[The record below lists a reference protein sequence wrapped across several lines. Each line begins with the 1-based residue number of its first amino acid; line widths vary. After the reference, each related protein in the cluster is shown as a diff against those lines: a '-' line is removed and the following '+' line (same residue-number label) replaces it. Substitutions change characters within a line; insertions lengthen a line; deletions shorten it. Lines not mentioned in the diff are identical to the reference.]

1 MKSFFALLILA
12 LFSSLPG
19 FTQQKDSVQFKKI
32 ILTKDFISEG
42 VATGDVNRDGLT
54 DVMAG
59 SFWFE
64 APDWKRHE
72 IASALIFNPDTTF
85 SNSFLNYSMDVNQDG
100 WIDLIRIGY
109 PGQEVVWYENPHNEK
124 RLWTMHKIYDHAG
137 NESPAFVDIDGD
149 GRPDILC
156 NDPVEK
162 KMIWLKSPSL
172 KNDTIWRKYI
182 ISNNPEL
189 ATNMYTHG
197 LGWSDMNQDGR
208 PDVIITKGWWE
219 SPKDVTQPDWVFHP
233 ADLGEDCSQMYAMDL
248 DGDGDVD
255 VLSASAHNYG
265 IWWHEQ
271 IKDGAGHIVFKQHE
285 ISKAFSE
292 THALALADINGDGY
306 PDLVT
311 GKRYYAHLGHDP
323 GAHEPSV
330 LYWFEYRPGKSPE
343 WLPHLID
350 DNSGVGLLFVVK
362 DMNQDGMP
370 DIVVAN
376 KKGVFIFQRIKH

>member
-1 MKSFFALLILA
+1 MKKFPVLPVFVLFFSFQGLA
-12 LFSSLPG
+12 QP
-19 FTQQKDSVQFKKI
+19 QDSVRFKKI

-42 VATGDVNRDGLT
+42 VTVGDVNKDGLM

-72 IASALIFNPDTTF
+72 IAKGLIFNPDTTF

-109 PGQEVVWYENPHNEK
+109 PGQEVVWYENPRNEK
-124 RLWTMHKIYDHAG
+124 VLWTMHKIYDHAG

-162 KMIWLKSPSL
+162 KMIWLKSPSV
-172 KNDTIWRKYI
+172 KGDTVWRKYI
-182 ISNNPEL
+182 ISNNPGL

-197 LGWSDMNQDGR
+197 LGWGDMNQDGR
-208 PDVIITKGWWE
+208 PDVIVTKGWWE
-219 SPKDVTQPDWVFHP
+219 SPVDVTQSDWIFHP
-233 ADLGEDCSQMYAMDL
+233 VDLGEDCSQMYVMDL
-248 DGDGDVD
+248 DEDGDVD
-255 VLSASAHNYG
+255 IISASAHNYG

-271 IKDGAGHIVFKQHE
+271 IKDAAGQIVFKHHE
-285 ISKAFSE
+285 INKAFSE
-292 THALALADINGDGY
+292 THALALADINGDGH

-311 GKRYYAHLGHDP
+311 GKRYYAHLGRDP

-330 LYWFEYRPGKSPE
+330 LYWYEYKPGPSPV

-350 DNSGVGLLFVVK
+350 DDSGVGLLVVVK
-362 DMNQDGMP
+362 DMNQDGLP
-370 DIVVAN
+370 DIIVAN
-376 KKGVFIFQRIKH
+376 KKGVFIFERIKR

>member
-1 MKSFFALLILA
+1 MKNFPFLPVLALLFA
-12 LFSSLPG
+12 FRG
-19 FTQQKDSVQFKKI
+19 FAQTSDSVQFKKT
-32 ILTKDFISEG
+32 ILTNDFVSEG
-42 VATGDVNRDGLT
+42 VATGDVNKDGLL

-72 IASALIFNPDTTF
+72 ISKGLIFNPDTTF
-85 SNSFLNYSMDVNQDG
+85 SNSFLDYSMDVNLDG

-109 PGQEVVWYENPHNEK
+109 PGQEVVWYENPRNEK
-124 RLWTMHKIYDHAG
+124 RLWAMHKIYDHCG

-162 KMIWLKSPSL
+162 KMIWLKSPSV
-172 KNDTIWRKYI
+172 KGDTIWRKYI
-182 ISNNPEL
+182 ISNNPDL

-197 LGWSDMNQDGR
+197 LGWGDMNQDGR
-208 PDVIITKGWWE
+208 PDIVITKGWWE
-219 SPKDVTQPDWVFHP
+219 SPMDVTQSDWLFHP
-233 ADLGEDCSQMYAMDL
+233 ADLGEDCSQMYIMDL
-248 DGDGDVD
+248 DGDGDAD

-271 IKDGAGHIVFKQHE
+271 TKDAGGQTEFKHHE
-285 ISKAFSE
+285 INKAISE
-292 THALALADINGDGY
+292 THGLALADLNGDGY

-311 GKRYYAHLGHDP
+311 GKRYYAHLGRDP

-343 WLPHLID
+343 WIPHLID
-350 DNSGVGLLFVVK
+350 RDSGVGLVVVVK
-362 DMNQDGMP
+362 DMNQDGLP
-370 DIVVAN
+370 DIIIAN
-376 KKGVFIFQRIKH
+376 KKGVFIFERIKR

>member
-1 MKSFFALLILA
+1 MKSALAWLVLVI
-12 LFSSLPG
+12 FSSRLG
-19 FTQQKDSVQFKKI
+19 LAQSKDSVQFKKI
-32 ILTKDFISEG
+32 ILTHDFVSEG
-42 VATGDVNRDGLT
+42 VTTADVNKDGLM

-72 IASALIFNPDTTF
+72 IARGLIFNPDTTF
-85 SNSFLNYSMDVNQDG
+85 SNSFLDYSMDVNQDG
-100 WIDLIRIGY
+100 WPDLIRIGY
-109 PGQEVVWYENPHNEK
+109 PGQEVVWYENPRNEE

-156 NDPVEK
+156 NDPVDK
-162 KMIWLKSPSL
+162 KMIWLKSPSA
-172 KNDTIWRKYI
+172 KGDTVWRKYI
-182 ISNNPEL
+182 ISNNPDL
-189 ATNMYTHG
+189 ATNKYTHG

-219 SPKDVTQPDWVFHP
+219 SPKDVTQPDWPFHP
-233 ADLGEDCSQMYAMDL
+233 ADLGEDCSQMYALDL
-248 DGDGDVD
+248 DTDGDAD
-255 VLSASAHNYG
+255 VISASAHNYG

-271 IKDGAGHIVFKQHE
+271 MKNDNGQIFFKHHE
-285 ISKAFSE
+285 ISKAFSQS
-292 THALALADINGDGY
+292 HALALADINGDGY

-350 DNSGVGLLFVVK
+350 NDSGVGLLVIVK
-362 DMNQDGMP
+362 DINQDGLP
-370 DIVVAN
+370 DIIVAN
-376 KKGVFIFQRIKH
+376 KKGVFIFERIKR

>member
-1 MKSFFALLILA
+1 MKGFPGLLVLI
-12 LFSSLPG
+12 LFSSIYG
-19 FTQQKDSVQFKKI
+19 FAQPKDSIQFKKI

-42 VATGDVNRDGLT
+42 VTTGDVNRDGLL

-64 APDWKRHE
+64 APGWKKHE
-72 IASALIFNPDTTF
+72 IAKGLIFNPDTTF
-85 SNSFLNYSMDVNQDG
+85 SNSFLNFSMDVNQDG

-109 PGQEVVWYENPHNEK
+109 PGQEVVWYENPRNENH
-124 RLWTMHKIYDHAG
+124 LWTMHKIYDHAG
-137 NESPAFVDIDGD
+137 TESPAFVDIDGD

-162 KMIWLKSPSL
+162 KMIWLKSPS
-172 KNDTIWRKYI
+172 KKGDTVWRKYI
-182 ISNNPEL
+182 ISNNPNL
-189 ATNMYTHG
+189 ATDKYTHG
-197 LGWSDMNQDGR
+197 LGWGDMNLDGR

-233 ADLGEDCSQMYAMDL
+233 ADLGKDCSQMYALDL
-248 DGDGDVD
+248 DGDGDMD
-255 VLSASAHNYG
+255 VVSSSAHNYG

-271 IKDGAGHIVFKQHE
+271 TIDSTGHIVFKEHE
-285 ISKAFSE
+285 INKVISE
-292 THALALADINGDGY
+292 THALALADLNGDGN
-306 PDLVT
+306 PDLIT
-311 GKRYYAHLGHDP
+311 GKRYYAHLGNDP

-343 WLPHLID
+343 WVPHLID
-350 DNSGVGLLFVVK
+350 NDSGVGLLVVVK
-362 DMNQDGMP
+362 DMNQDGLP